1 MSIPIMT
8 AKVSNPL
15 LKMYEQDIVRNRLDR
30 IEKAKGKR
38 KLTEDE
44 QEEKA
49 RIIFNL
55 WNKYN

>member
-15 LKMYEQDIVRNRLDR
+15 LKMYGQDIVRNRLDR

>member
-1 MSIPIMT
+1 MT

-15 LKMYEQDIVRNRLDR
+15 LKMYGQDIVRNRLDR